1 MEKHKKDLDL
11 KIPQLDTEVAT
22 LLEDCLQP
30 IYLDNNSS
38 MPDMI
43 KQLDEKMETF
53 NRLRD
58 TSIKYNGWQDE
69 MRWTPTIFSNIEELK
84 TELEARHTLWHSLS
98 EWKELKEGYEKMLW
112 NDIKVDEISATSDS
126 YQKIANRLLR
136 TLPANPI
143 VEELKEL
150 VETFKEAMP
159 IVKACRAEELLPEHW
174 DAINDLIPNGKIDI
188 EREDFTLL
196 SLIELEVNEYQDDIV
211 AISRRAIGEAKLKVD
226 LAKLQELWKQQLLV
240 VKVYKDR
247 DGVFVLD
254 QIDDLYTFLDENL
267 ANINMIRGN
276 QYKAVVEKEA
286 ERLRKELITMNSVT
300 EDLLTLQKSW
310 MYLEN
315 IFSSSEIKKV
325 LQQESSMFDKIDAF
339 FKTTM
344 TIADKQQTAQKFLGK
359 QKNILEQLKNNNESV
374 DYIMK
379 MLA

>member
-1 MEKHKKDLDL
+1 
-11 KIPQLDTEVAT
+11 
-22 LLEDCLQP
+22 
-30 IYLDNNSS
+30 
-38 MPDMI
+38 
-43 KQLDEKMETF
+43 
-53 NRLRD
+53 
-58 TSIKYNGWQDE
+58 
-69 MRWTPTIFSNIEELK
+69 
-84 TELEARHTLWHSLS
+84 
-98 EWKELKEGYEKMLW
+98 MLW
-112 NDIKVDEISATSDS
+112 NDIKVDEISTTSDN

-174 DAINDLIPNGKIDI
+174 EAINDLIPNGKIDI

-211 AISRRAIGEAKLKVD
+211 AISRRAIGEAKLKID
-226 LAKLQELWKQQLLV
+226 LTKLQELWKAQLLA
-240 VKVYKDR
+240 VKPYKDK
-247 DGVFVLD
+247 DQVFVLD
-254 QIDDLYTFLDENL
+254 QVDDLYTFLDENL

-286 ERLRKELITMNSVT
+286 EKLRKDLITMNSVT

-325 LQQESSMFDKIDAF
+325 LQAESAAFDKIDTF

-344 TIADKQQTAQKFLGK
+344 KVADNIKSAQKFLQK
-359 QKNILEQLKNNNESV
+359 QSKLLDQLKQYNESV

-379 MLA
+379 MLAQFLEQKRGAFPRFNFLSDDELLEILAKQTEPEKIQGFLK

>member
-1 MEKHKKDLDL
+1 
-11 KIPQLDTEVAT
+11 
-22 LLEDCLQP
+22 
-30 IYLDNNSS
+30 
-38 MPDMI
+38 
-43 KQLDEKMETF
+43 
-53 NRLRD
+53 
-58 TSIKYNGWQDE
+58 
-69 MRWTPTIFSNIEELK
+69 
-84 TELEARHTLWHSLS
+84 
-98 EWKELKEGYEKMLW
+98 MLW
-112 NDIKVDEISATSDS
+112 NDIKVDEISSTSDN

-174 DAINDLIPNGKIDI
+174 EAINDLIPNGKIDI

-211 AISRRAIGEAKLKVD
+211 AISRRAIGEAKLKID
-226 LAKLQELWKQQLLV
+226 LAKLQELWKAQLLA
-240 VKVYKDR
+240 VKPYKDK
-247 DGVFVLD
+247 DQVFVLD
-254 QIDDLYTFLDENL
+254 QVDDLYTFLDENL

-286 ERLRKELITMNSVT
+286 EKLRKDLITMNSVT

-325 LQQESSMFDKIDAF
+325 LQAESAAFDKIDTF

-344 TIADKQQTAQKFLGK
+344 KVADNIKSAQKFL
-359 QKNILEQLKNNNESV
+359 QK
-374 DYIMK
+374 
-379 MLA
+379 

>member
-1 MEKHKKDLDL
+1 M
-11 KIPQLDTEVAT
+11 
-22 LLEDCLQP
+22 LLAKL
-30 IYLDNNSS
+30 
-38 MPDMI
+38 
-43 KQLDEKMETF
+43 EKMEKF
-53 NRLRD
+53 KVLRE

-84 TELEARHTLWHSLS
+84 NELEARYTLWHSLS

-112 NDIKVDEISATSDS
+112 NDIKVEEISATSDN

-136 TLPANPI
+136 TLPPNPI

-226 LAKLQELWKQQLLV
+226 LAKLQELWKAQLLV

-247 DGVFVLD
+247 D
-254 QIDDLYTFLDENL
+254 
-267 ANINMIRGN
+267 
-276 QYKAVVEKEA
+276 
-286 ERLRKELITMNSVT
+286 
-300 EDLLTLQKSW
+300 
-310 MYLEN
+310 
-315 IFSSSEIKKV
+315 
-325 LQQESSMFDKIDAF
+325 
-339 FKTTM
+339 
-344 TIADKQQTAQKFLGK
+344 
-359 QKNILEQLKNNNESV
+359 
-374 DYIMK
+374 
-379 MLA
+379 